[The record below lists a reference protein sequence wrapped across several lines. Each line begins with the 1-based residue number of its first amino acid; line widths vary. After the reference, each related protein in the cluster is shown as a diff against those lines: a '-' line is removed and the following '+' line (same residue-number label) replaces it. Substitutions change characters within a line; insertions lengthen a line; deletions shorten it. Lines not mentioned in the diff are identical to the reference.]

1 MHTGDIMRWIGN
13 LSVFLKVMIVLA
25 IVTSGTIAI
34 SVISY
39 LGFTELAA
47 LTSEVDDSAS
57 EIRQINLLQAAALE
71 LSRSEY
77 RLAAE
82 ADQVAEIDQRIAASA
97 ESLKANLEKLR
108 QGADNAEQ
116 QRMLSEIAAVYSR
129 YEVGVRRSVE
139 ITRQSASAISYT
151 EAQKKIVDAVTENR
165 QNVTD
170 LRALVKSFA
179 DKTDSE
185 GEKAVIEARRTADS
199 NVTVI
204 VALATIC
211 TIGGVLI
218 GTALSR
224 FGIARPLQRITAAIR
239 NLAAGDLKT
248 TIPETERGDEI
259 GVIAR
264 TTVEFQEGLLRA
276 KELEAQAERR
286 EEEMAQQRKADM
298 LALATRFEDQVGGI
312 LGNVTKASA
321 ELGATAQQLAAAVE
335 ETSTQSTAVAAAAEQ
350 ASANVQTVASAAEE
364 LSSTISEVT
373 GQVANTAKEARNA
386 SDGANAAQTEVTE
399 LIRSIQMVEEVIAA
413 INDVA
418 EQTNLLALNA
428 TIEAARAGEAG
439 KGFAVVASEV
449 KGLANQTK
457 RMTEEV
463 QTKVDAVRGSSQGA
477 IKAMNSIIH
486 LVQRID
492 ESTSAVA
499 AAVEEQSAATS
510 EISRNAT
517 EAASGTQEVT
527 TNISGVQGA
536 AEQTRDAT
544 QIVST
549 AAAALAGEATRLDE
563 AVRRFL
569 AEVRAA

>member
-1 MHTGDIMRWIGN
+1 MHTGDIMRWIRN

-25 IVTSGTIAI
+25 IVTSGTVAI
-34 SVISY
+34 SLISY

-47 LTSEVDDSAS
+47 ITSDVDDAAT
-57 EIRQINLLQAAALE
+57 EIRQINLLQAATLE

-82 ADQVAEIDQRIAASA
+82 ADQVVEIDQRIGASV
-97 ESLKANLEKLR
+97 EKLKLNLERLL
-108 QGADNAEQ
+108 QGADNPEQ
-116 QRMLSEIAAVYSR
+116 QRMLKEIGVIYGR
-129 YEVGVRRSVE
+129 YEAGVRRSVE
-139 ITRQSASAISYT
+139 ITRRAASDISYSQ
-151 EAQKKIVDAVTENR
+151 AQKRIVDAVTENR
-165 QNVTD
+165 GNVTE
-170 LRALVKSFA
+170 LRALVTSFA
-179 DKTDSE
+179 DLTDADAEQS
-185 GEKAVIEARRTADS
+185 VIRARQAADH
-199 NVTVI
+199 NVTLV
-204 VALATIC
+204 VTLAALC
-211 TIGGVLI
+211 TFGGILI
-218 GTALSR
+218 GTVLSR
-224 FGIARPLQRITAAIR
+224 FGIALPLQRITAAIR
-239 NLAAGDLKT
+239 NLAAGDLKA
-248 TIPETERGDEI
+248 TIPETDRGDEI

-286 EEEMAQQRKADM
+286 EEEMAQQRKAEM
-298 LALATRFEDQVGGI
+298 LALAARFEDQVGGI
-312 LGNVTKASA
+312 LGSVTKASA

-477 IKAMNSIIH
+477 VRAMNSIIH

-536 AEQTRDAT
+536 AAQTRDAT
-544 QIVST
+544 QIVNSS
-549 AAAALAGEATRLDE
+549 AAALAGEASRLDE

>member
-1 MHTGDIMRWIGN
+1 MMKQISNM
-13 LSVFLKVMIVLA
+13 SVFLKVLLVLLIVSA
-25 IVTSGTIAI
+25 GTVAV

-39 LGFTELAA
+39 LGFTQLAA
-47 LTSEVDDSAS
+47 ISNDINDSAS
-57 EIRQINLLQAAALE
+57 ELQYINLVQAATLE
-71 LSRSEY
+71 MSRAEY
-77 RLAAE
+77 
-82 ADQVAEIDQRIAASA
+82 QMVAEPDQLPEIQERIETAIFTLS
-97 ESLKANLEKLR
+97 SNLPKLR
-108 QGADNAEQ
+108 QTATLPDQ
-116 QRMLSEIAAVYSR
+116 IAALDKIETIFRR
-129 YEVGVRRSVE
+129 YEGGVRRTID
-139 ITRQSASAISYT
+139 ITKSNLSNLTASN
-151 EAQKKIVDAVTENR
+151 AQQQIVDAISQNR
-165 QNVTD
+165 SNVTD
-170 LRALVKSFA
+170 LRTEVRNFVDVTDVEASSAVDQARQTVDRNVVLV
-179 DKTDSE
+179 
-185 GEKAVIEARRTADS
+185 
-199 NVTVI
+199 
-204 VALATIC
+204 VALALGC
-211 TIGGVLI
+211 TLGGLALGVLL
-218 GTALSR
+218 AK
-224 FGIARPLQRITAAIR
+224 FGISAPLLRVTAAIR
-239 NLAAGDLKT
+239 NLAAGDLKA
-248 TIPETERGDEI
+248 TIPETDRGDEV

-264 TTVEFQEGLLRA
+264 TTLEFQAALIRA
-276 KELEAQAERR
+276 KELEDEAERR
-286 EEEMAQQRKADM
+286 EEEMARQRKADM
-298 LALATRFEDQVGGI
+298 LSLAQRFEEQVGGI
-312 LGNVTKASA
+312 LTSVTKASA

-364 LSSTISEVT
+364 LSATISEVT
-373 GQVANTAKEARNA
+373 GQVANTAREARSA

-399 LIRSIQMVEEVIAA
+399 LVRSIQMVEEVIAA

-544 QIVST
+544 QIVNTS
-549 AAAALAGEATRLDE
+549 AASLAGEASRLDE